1 MFVPPLVMGFIYSI
15 LLKLLSPTSLC
26 LLSLLAAAVLRKRK
40 IASRICFWMAVA
52 ILMVCGNG
60 WLVDALTRNLEGR
73 YRLPEPAPRAD
84 VILVLSGGL
93 LDKVP
98 PRRTVEVADA
108 GDRVIYAARLYKQRK
123 AGLVICTGGI
133 ATGGVAPRSGAEV
146 MKEFLAML
154 DVPGEAVVTEG
165 ASGNTHQHAQNLPL
179 IFQERKIKRVL
190 LVTSAMHMPRSMG
203 VFRKQYPGI
212 EFIPAPTDFRVTDG
226 IPRPWYHEI
235 TSLIPTP
242 RHLLDFSDVMH
253 EYLGMAYYKARGWM

>member
-1 MFVPPLVMGFIYSI
+1 MGFIYNI
-15 LLKLLSPTSLC
+15 LLELLSPTSLC

-52 ILMVCGNG
+52 VLMVCGNG
-60 WLVDALTRNLEGR
+60 WLVGALTKNLERR
-73 YRLPEPAPRAD
+73 YWLPEPAPNAD
-84 VILVLSGGL
+84 AILVLSGGL

-108 GDRVIYAARLYKQRK
+108 GDRVIYAAQLYKQQK
-123 AGLVICTGGI
+123 AGLIICTGGI
-133 ATGGVAPRSGAEV
+133 ATGGVAPRSGAAV

-165 ASGNTHQHAQNLPL
+165 ASSNTHQHAQNLPI

-203 VFRKQYPGI
+203 VFRKQYPDI
-212 EFIPAPTDFRVTDG
+212 EFIPAPTDFRVTDR
-226 IPRPWYHEI
+226 IPRPWYHEL
-235 TSLIPTP
+235 TTLIPTP
-242 RHLLDFSDVMH
+242 RHLLDFAEVMH